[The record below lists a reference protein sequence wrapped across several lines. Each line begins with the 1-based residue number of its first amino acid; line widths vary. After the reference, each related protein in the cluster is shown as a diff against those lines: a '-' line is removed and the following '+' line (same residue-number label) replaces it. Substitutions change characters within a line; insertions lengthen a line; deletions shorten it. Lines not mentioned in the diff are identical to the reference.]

1 MCGEINEFKT
11 AVLDVLKTS
20 IKSYV
25 IITTIVTT
33 MATKYWHIKHLS
45 LKPLYWI
52 YSFVG
57 TVMFLPLYEIQ

>member
-1 MCGEINEFKT
+1 VCGEINEFKT

-33 MATKYWHIKHLS
+33 MATKY
-45 LKPLYWI
+45 
-52 YSFVG
+52 
-57 TVMFLPLYEIQ
+57 